1 MSANVRQ
8 IHRQP
13 AKRPAARTVSVEIK
27 KGDFTGWE
35 ATARADFKASL
46 LADLQSGQIDR
57 IIGVLDAIIVDHNF
71 PNEADELAERMGDV
85 DPYAGLM
92 EVAGAIFEA
101 IGKLPN
107 R

>member
-1 MSANVRQ
+1 MSSQPRQ
-8 IHRQP
+8 IRR
-13 AKRPAARTVSVEIK
+13 RPASRPAPRTVSVEIR

-35 ATARADFKASL
+35 ATARADFPARL
-46 LADLQSGQIDR
+46 LADLQSGQIGR
-57 IIGVLDAIIVDHNF
+57 IIDVLDAIIVDHNF